1 MNLEGLLYVS
11 GKPGLFKLVS
21 NTKNTVI
28 IESLTDKKRRPIHSQ
43 TQANMLEEIGI
54 YTYNDTKPIS
64 DIFDKIAEKENG
76 DKSISHKSS
85 ENELINYFREI
96 LNDYDEEKVYLSD
109 IKKVFQWY
117 NTIQNAGLIN
127 IPKKKNMKQKKYNNS
142 KPTSIKK

>member
-1 MNLEGLLYVS
+1 MNLEGILYVS
-11 GKPGLFKLVS
+11 GKPGLFKVVS

-28 IESLTDKKRRPIHSQ
+28 IESLTDKRRRPIHSQ

-54 YTYNDTKPIS
+54 YTYNDTKSIS

-76 DKSISHKSS
+76 DKTISHKSS
-85 ENELINYFREI
+85 ENELTSYFREI

-117 NTIQNAGLIN
+117 NTIHNAGLIN
-127 IPKKKNMKQKKYNNS
+127 MPKKKNTKKKNS
-142 KPTSIKK
+142 KPNSIKK

>member
-1 MNLEGLLYVS
+1 MNLEGILYVS
-11 GKPGLFKLVS
+11 GKPGLFKVVS

-28 IESLTDKKRRPIHSQ
+28 IESLTDKRRRPIHSQ

-54 YTYNDTKPIS
+54 YTYNDTKSIS

-76 DKSISHKSS
+76 DKTISHKSS
-85 ENELINYFREI
+85 ENELTSYFREI

-117 NTIQNAGLIN
+117 NTIHNAGLIN
-127 IPKKKNMKQKKYNNS
+127 MPKKKNNKKKNS
-142 KPTSIKK
+142 KPNSIKK